1 MTSTPHGPLDEPVD
15 TAAQDDA
22 AGPAAADRAPV
33 SGTPAEADSDVGYSR
48 GDAGESVEQAGD
60 ATGGGTGGGGGADYL
75 DADNIGG
82 AAEDGRNG

>member
-48 GDAGESVEQAGD
+48 GDAGESDEQA
-60 ATGGGTGGGGGADYL
+60 GGTGGAGGADYL
-75 DADNIGG
+75 DTDNIRG
-82 AAEDGRNG
+82 AAEDRRNG